1 MSLLTIRRAGPE
13 DEQTLHALAIID
25 SAFPLSGDVLVAQLD
40 GAVIAAISL
49 DDRRVIADPF
59 RPTADTVEIL
69 RLRAKQEQQ
78 ARPVLAR
85 THAPAVTGSRPVAAG
100 ARYAT

>member
-25 SAFPLSGDVLVAQLD
+25 SALPLTGDVVVAQHD

-49 DDRRVIADPF
+49 EDGQVIADPF

-69 RLRAKQEQQ
+69 RLCARLERQ
-78 ARPVLAR
+78 ARPVLA
-85 THAPAVTGSRPVAAG
+85 
-100 ARYAT
+100 